1 MVKPIKNRIIMDPEK
16 ISIVEVECP
25 FCKAVG
31 NIKIP
36 SDVLSSKKWGTIK
49 VQVPAGAIC
58 GKHHFIALIDS
69 QGIVRGHEKIE
80 SFGQCNDNKEKKS
93 SLTLNELI
101 SFFAFEG
108 VAHLIHATI
117 FNYEIFMKTNRLLA
131 VKANDI
137 CSFFYFLLPE
147 EHRDLHKLIHV
158 EENDAENKSE
168 LKSKALVFD
177 DKNKVRSRPW
187 KESIDFAE
195 SILTKSLEI
204 IRPAE
209 QIVVLQ
215 QEITKIFS
223 LAEIA
228 REILESHDTIPRSEF
243 INELQQKSKILKIA
257 KDKQSLIKLFLDRHY
272 SPSYWKKITKK

>member
-1 MVKPIKNRIIMDPEK
+1 MDPEN
-16 ISIVEVECP
+16 IYSIEVECP

-36 SDVLSSKKWGTIK
+36 ASVLSSKKWGTIK

-80 SFGQCNDNKEKKS
+80 SFTRSDENRDRRS

-101 SFFAFEG
+101 SFFSFEG
-108 VAHLIHATI
+108 MACLIHATM
-117 FNYEIFMKTNRLLA
+117 FNFRIFMQSNKLLA
-131 VKANDI
+131 VKYQEI

-147 EHRDLHKLIHV
+147 EYRDLNKLVIL
-158 EENDAENKSE
+158 EEAESVNMSD
-168 LKSKALVFD
+168 LKKDGLVINA
-177 DKNKVRSRPW
+177 KNKIIHRPW
-187 KESIDFAE
+187 KESIAFAE

-204 IRPAE
+204 IRAAE
-209 QIVVLQ
+209 QVVILQ
-215 QEITKIFS
+215 QEIAKFFALGD
-223 LAEIA
+223 LAKQ
-228 REILESHDTIPRSEF
+228 ILESHETVPRSEF
-243 INELQQKSKILKIA
+243 ITELQQKSKISKI
-257 KDKQSLIKLFLDRHY
+257 DKNKLSLVNLFLNRHY